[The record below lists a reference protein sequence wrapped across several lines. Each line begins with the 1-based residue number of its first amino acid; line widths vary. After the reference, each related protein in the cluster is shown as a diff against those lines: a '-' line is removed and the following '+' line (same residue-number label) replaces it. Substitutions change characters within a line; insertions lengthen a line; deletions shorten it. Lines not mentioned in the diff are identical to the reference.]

1 MKRKPQTPAP
11 NPKERPLTPSEAV
24 LEHLAKL
31 SENDQRM
38 VLGFAAALRT
48 QQPKQS
54 QSA

>member
-1 MKRKPQTPAP
+1 MKRKPQTPAT
-11 NPKERPLTPSEAV
+11 KDRPLTPSEAI

-31 SENDQRM
+31 PENDQRM